1 VFRQRAE
8 SIASYALL
16 ARATLLP
23 AWQQC
28 TAYMSEILVSVM
40 GRQVGHNSVAVWQQC
55 TAYMSEIL
63 VSVMGR
69 QVGCNSVAVG
79 LEESQPVTF
88 VGLARTIYKIRC
100 IYSILGKEITNYTVY
115 IYGSGQPSAFVLA
128 AVRLLVG
135 EPVWS

>member
-1 VFRQRAE
+1 MFRQRAE

-23 AWQQC
+23 A
-28 TAYMSEILVSVM
+28 
-40 GRQVGHNSVAVWQQC
+40 WQQC